1 MTRRLA
7 RRGGV
12 VRIQKEI
19 YDSIRDV
26 LRAELQKVRLH
37 TRCSRDWPS
46 DGPIQI
52 IGKIVALF
60 GGTDEDNVRANAGLG
75 IRERGRK
82 VRLSLLGGETDR

>member
-26 LRAELQKVRLH
+26 LRAELQKVGVF
-37 TRCSRDWPS
+37 TPD
-46 DGPIQI
+46 
-52 IGKIVALF
+52 V
-60 GGTDEDNVRANAGLG
+60 LG
-75 IRERGRK
+75 IGHLTCLYRSLGRLL
-82 VRLSLLGGETDR
+82 LSSGALMKTMSELTPDSAFVNVAEKFGCRF